1 MPPSYHLFQSISA
14 NKELALILLQVRP
27 FSLGLG
33 LEVYNYNSLEKMPTG
48 KDVKKIGYGVVAL
61 SLAGL
66 ACAVFTNSDRVG
78 RELCRLAVGTGA
90 LGASVIVL
98 GSALE

>member
-1 MPPSYHLFQSISA
+1 
-14 NKELALILLQVRP
+14 
-27 FSLGLG
+27 
-33 LEVYNYNSLEKMPTG
+33 MPTG
-48 KDVKKIGYGVVAL
+48 NEVKKVGYAVLAL

-98 GSALE
+98 GRALE